1 MAEIFFT
8 PDIFSRF
15 NPRFEDISQDILE
28 EINNVLLV
36 HYSHLGNVAIMA
48 EQLSGLEI
56 NSRNFKV
63 CVGSGTYAFKRINH
77 KLCRA
82 SYSNQLA
89 LTQQLLKQGIQFP
102 RIVHSDEGTLFSV
115 QNDDYI
121 WVLAEFVE
129 GDYFS
134 GRRDYFFAIAHAIG
148 NLQHSLETIDPSGI
162 PLSIAAGSWNHTNNI
177 IIELFQRENDWE
189 RLFPKAESDAFRRE
203 GRIIEKSLKFVA
215 DRIPY
220 INSKIVPTHIDLHP
234 HNILINSEN
243 TPVFVDVDSIQRAE
257 RTQSLA
263 FATYKLA
270 RQYVVYEGLTTSKD
284 IIAKDTRCFVDTII
298 HTAGLQDIE
307 IKDFPILATAE
318 VLRRIALIAELN
330 MNKGNQKWNA
340 VLHMHLM
347 ALYEIPLLFSD
358 FK

>member
-1 MAEIFFT
+1 MREKFFT
-8 PDIFSRF
+8 PDIFSRSQ
-15 NPRFEDISQDILE
+15 PRFENISQDILK

-36 HYSHLGNVAIMA
+36 HYSHLGNAAVTAK
-48 EQLSGLEI
+48 QLSGLEI

-63 CVGSGTYAFKRINH
+63 CTGSGIYALKRINN
-77 KLCRA
+77 KLYRA

-89 LTQQLLKQGIQFP
+89 LSQQLLKQGIQFP
-102 RIVHSDEGTLFSV
+102 RIIHSDEGTLFSV
-115 QNDDYI
+115 QNDDNI

-148 NLQHSLETIDPSGI
+148 NLQHSLDTIDPSGI

-177 IIELFQRENDWE
+177 IIELFQRENDWD
-189 RLFPKAESDAFRRE
+189 RLFPKSESDALRRE
-203 GRIIEKSLKFVA
+203 GRIIEKSFEMVV

-220 INSKIVPTHIDLHP
+220 INSRIVPTHIDLHP
-234 HNILINSEN
+234 HNILMTSEN

-284 IIAKDTRCFVDTII
+284 KITRDTRCFVDTII
-298 HTAGLQDIE
+298 HAAGLNNID
-307 IKDFPILATAE
+307 IKDFPILATVE
-318 VLRRIALIAELN
+318 VLRRIALIVELN
-330 MNKGNQKWNA
+330 MLKGNREWNA
-340 VLHMHLM
+340 VLHMHFM
-347 ALYEIPLLFSD
+347 ALHEIPLMFSD